1 MREILVLPG
10 SLRRD
15 IMGDFSQWADRLNPR
30 EDQIL
35 LLQNL
40 EEAAQLS
47 HRLTAYQELR
57 NGLWQRGITTRTV
70 AEDSMACF
78 LLERNCD
85 KPLYTTPLHTASDL
99 VALAAAC
106 GYSGDLYVLGRT
118 AADPPVRNLRPLIRA
133 FLANPQ
139 SGTKTLPKEK
149 VLAAHTPG
157 SRCHYMIQGCRIEQI
172 LAGSADRGAEG
183 YLLQAA
189 ASGYCLKI
197 WDRSRFVYVNEKL
210 EEMFRMEDN
219 PEMALPL
226 GFVYNEQ
233 EEPIGIVMRYFAG
246 KTVSLDQLICFPEPF
261 KLCEDILRQMIF
273 LESCGVEHMDL
284 WHNITIDDTGAHI
297 IDLDSAQFAG
307 YPATAESKEVYIPRR
322 FGSGSAFGNGISAS
336 YLGLAMLI
344 QLYLDRAEYNA
355 LLWDSANRRI
365 AVNPDKLQ
373 KLPPPLQAA
382 VLQAYQRE
390 KPVSLLRQLRLVEEL
405 QRGSMQVETPPSTP
419 APQSKLVTPKSDPA
433 PQPQPV
439 APKSEHE
446 PESQPV
452 TSKNRPEP
460 QPAPVPPK
468 NRPEPPAHPTDRTR
482 RSTAEEKPWLVQ
494 LVQQFIIW
502 ICGGI
507 SGTLPRSYDKPV
519 DLWEVFLDS
528 GVWKG
533 PLAISAA
540 CLGVMVLLI
549 LAIVL
554 L

>member
-336 YLGLAMLI
+336 YIGLAMLI

-365 AVNPDKLQ
+365 AVDQNKLQ
-373 KLPPPLQAA
+373 KLPPQLQAM
-382 VLQAYQRE
+382 VLEAYQE
-390 KPVSLLRQLRLVEEL
+390 EIPVSLFRQLQLVEDLRYERL
-405 QRGSMQVETPPSTP
+405 PAETPPETP
-419 APQSKLVTPKSDPA
+419 ELQWEPA
-433 PQPQPV
+433 
-439 APKSEHE
+439 AWKHETE
-446 PESQPV
+446 PERKSAAP
-452 TSKNRPEP
+452 KNRPEP
-460 QPAPVPPK
+460 QPAPVPPE
-468 NRPEPPAHPTDRTR
+468 NRPEPPAHPTDRTHG
-482 RSTAEEKPWLVQ
+482 SAAEEKPWLVQ

-507 SGTLPRSYDKPV
+507 SGTIPRSYDKPV
-519 DLWEVFLDS
+519 DPWEVFLDS
-528 GVWKG
+528 GVWKR

-549 LAIVL
+549 ISIVL

>member
-15 IMGDFSQWADRLNPR
+15 IMVDFPQWADRLDPR

-35 LLQNL
+35 LLKNL
-40 EEAAQLS
+40 EETVRIS
-47 HRLTAYQELR
+47 CRHDAYQALR
-57 NGLWQRGITTRTV
+57 TGLWQRQIATRTV
-70 AEDSMACF
+70 PQDSVARF
-78 LLERNCD
+78 LIERKHD
-85 KPLYTTPLHTASDL
+85 RPFYTTPLHTASDL
-99 VALAAAC
+99 TALAAAC
-106 GYSGDLYVLGRT
+106 GYYGDLYVLGRT
-118 AADPPVRNLRPLIRA
+118 AADPPVRNLRPQIRA
-133 FLANPQ
+133 YLANPR

-157 SRCHYMIQGCRIEQI
+157 SRCHYMIQERRVEQI
-172 LAGSADRGAEG
+172 LAGSTDGGAEG
-183 YLLQAA
+183 YILQAA
-189 ASGYCLKI
+189 VSGYCLKI
-197 WDRSRFVYVNEKL
+197 WDRTRFVYVNEKL
-210 EEMFRMEDN
+210 EEMFRLEDN
-219 PEMALPL
+219 PEMALPRN
-226 GFVYNEQ
+226 FVYNEQ

-246 KTVSLDQLICFPEPF
+246 KTASLDQLFCYPEPF

-273 LESCGVEHMDL
+273 LESCGIEHMDL

-336 YLGLAMLI
+336 YIGLAMLI

-365 AVNPDKLQ
+365 AVDQNKLQ
-373 KLPPPLQAA
+373 KLPPQLQAM
-382 VLQAYQRE
+382 VLEAYQE
-390 KPVSLLRQLRLVEEL
+390 EIPVSLFRQLQLVEDLRYERL
-405 QRGSMQVETPPSTP
+405 PAETPPETP
-419 APQSKLVTPKSDPA
+419 ELQWEPAAWKHETDPQPQPVAPKSQPA

-439 APKSEHE
+439 AP
-446 PESQPV
+446 
-452 TSKNRPEP
+452 KNRPEP
-460 QPAPVPPK
+460 QPAPVPPE
-468 NRPEPPAHPTDRTR
+468 NRPEPPAHPTDRTHG
-482 RSTAEEKPWLVQ
+482 SAAEEKPWLVQ

-507 SGTLPRSYDKPV
+507 SGTIPRSYDKPV
-519 DLWEVFLDS
+519 DPWEVFLDS
-528 GVWKG
+528 GVWKR

-549 LAIVL
+549 ISIVL